1 MGTRVFDDDA
11 GMKITGPGGLIVV
24 LGALLVTACG
34 SSKRDLYSSPAP
46 TKIETPAPET
56 QPVKQPQQPPQ
67 PTTSSTPVVKPPTI
81 SNTGSNDQGGNIP
94 APTVSPAPRPQPQ
107 PAAPAPAPRP
117 LNPSQGSNLPS
128 QPAPRSSL
136 AERPLVRGTPA
147 ESWLYH
153 DYNPVLKTLRSLPS
167 LGQAPMSRKKTI
179 TWALGY
185 FDGFLDKPLVYQGRD
200 YGKKVP
206 VDSFHASILEQIL
219 ADDCKSGMQL
229 CEFYLDKEKDG
240 VMLFSKL
247 VESARGEEYVELRV
261 LQASL
266 TPDAE
271 VNLGEGR
278 QEQAERAR
286 SLRDQFLAS
295 FGNSELV
302 LYVGHSRYG
311 GGPDFGPA
319 KYRADGQIDEEAHA
333 KDRRSAQALVVATS
347 AKSRQAKAFALL
359 SCAGTEHF
367 SSEISKRAPNLQLM
381 LSVTDTSAV
390 DQMTTGLAA
399 TELWLRDG
407 NWKRWNQLSAQLAAG
422 KKYRISGGVSANGAR
437 VP

>member
-24 LGALLVTACG
+24 FGALLVTACG
-34 SSKRDLYSSPAP
+34 SSKRDLYSAPAP
-46 TKIETPAPET
+46 AKIEAPAPET
-56 QPVKQPQQPPQ
+56 QPVKQNPQQPATPA
-67 PTTSSTPVVKPPTI
+67 PTTSSTPVVKPPTQPQA
-81 SNTGSNDQGGNIP
+81 NGGSRDDEGNIP
-94 APTVSPAPRPQPQ
+94 ATPARP
-107 PAAPAPAPRP
+107 APAPAPRP
-117 LNPSQGSNLPS
+117 TTGGNIPNAGPAR
-128 QPAPRSSL
+128 PAPKHSL

-167 LGQAPMSRKKTI
+167 IGSAPMSRKKSI

-219 ADDCKSGMQL
+219 ADDCKNGMQL

-240 VMLFSKL
+240 LMLFSKM
-247 VESARGEEYVELRV
+247 VESERGEEYIELRV
-261 LQASL
+261 LQSSL
-266 TPDAE
+266 TYDAD

-278 QEQAERAR
+278 EEQAERAR

-295 FGNSELV
+295 FATSELV

-319 KYRADGQIDEEAHA
+319 KYLANGQIDEEAHA
-333 KDRRSAQALVVATS
+333 KDRRSAQALVQATS
-347 AKSRQAKAFALL
+347 AKSRTTKAFALL
-359 SCAGTEHF
+359 SCEGTDHF
-367 SSEISKRAPNLQLM
+367 SSEISKRAPGLQLM
-381 LSVTDTSAV
+381 LSVADTSAV

-407 NWKRWNQLSAQLAAG
+407 NWKRWNQLSGQLAAG
-422 KKYRISGGVSANGAR
+422 KKYRITMGSSGNR